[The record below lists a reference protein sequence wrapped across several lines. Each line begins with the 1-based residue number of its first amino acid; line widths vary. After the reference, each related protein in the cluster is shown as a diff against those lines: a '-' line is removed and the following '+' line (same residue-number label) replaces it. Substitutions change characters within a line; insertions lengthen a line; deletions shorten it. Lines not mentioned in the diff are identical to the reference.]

1 MLRGCWCAMRCGR
14 WISARPSA
22 WSASISCRLGLADLE
37 EIVPQSPDLIL
48 IPKVETPE
56 QVSDVVRSCRFDCE
70 AKRSIARPIWLM
82 PILESALGIE
92 NAFAIAKA
100 SDRIAAITI
109 GLEDYTA
116 DLGVAKTPEG
126 TESLYARQRVVNAA
140 HAAHVQ
146 AIDSVYGDVADS
158 EGLLRWGEASRAMG
172 FEGMGCIHPI
182 QIEIIHRAFAP
193 TVSELEKALKI
204 VAAYE
209 DAQARGLGVVS
220 LGSKMIDAPV
230 VQRALKLVAR
240 ARQMGIDRR
249 ASRRRRTIMSAG
261 VATGLI
267 TNAIGRRVPTM
278 VNGREQTPYAGV
290 DGHRPTG
297 CKAGPPIRSNS
308 DYPTNGDK
316 RVPDL
321 ETALR
326 LCGLRDGMT
335 ISSHHHLRNGDRVA
349 LTALQTAARMGAK
362 DLVWFPSAS
371 FPCHEPVIDLMK
383 SGAVHHIEGSMN
395 GPLGDYC
402 SHGHMRGLGV
412 LRSHGGRWQAVQDGE
427 VHIDIAVIAAPTADF
442 FGNADGSHGKSA
454 CGSLGFALADSIYAD
469 RVIVVTDNLVPFP
482 CVPWQIQGNNVDYV
496 VEVDSIGD
504 PSKIVSGTTQITRS
518 PDRLRISELV
528 ARFLRDSGIMRDGF
542 SFQAGAGGIALA
554 FVDYLARMMKA
565 ANVKA
570 SFVRGGS
577 TKYLVDLLNEGLI
590 GYILDGQTFDL
601 DAVRSIASDPR
612 HVPTSPFT
620 SYNFHGKGNFASM
633 VDAAVLGATEVD
645 VNFNANVVTHSDGR
659 LLHGIG
665 GWQNCLF
672 AGCTIL
678 AVPSFRDRIP
688 VIVDEVTTVT
698 GPGELIDVIAT
709 ERGIAINPKR
719 QDLLDA
725 VKGKGLPIRPIE
737 EIKAEVEKICGG
749 KPAKPRLLDQSGR
762 GGEVGGWNGAR
773 YRLAGGG

>member
-1 MLRGCWCAMRCGR
+1 M
-14 WISARPSA
+14 
-22 WSASISCRLGLADLE
+22 
-37 EIVPQSPDLIL
+37 
-48 IPKVETPE
+48 
-56 QVSDVVRSCRFDCE
+56 
-70 AKRSIARPIWLM
+70 
-82 PILESALGIE
+82 
-92 NAFAIAKA
+92 
-100 SDRIAAITI
+100 
-109 GLEDYTA
+109 
-116 DLGVAKTPEG
+116 
-126 TESLYARQRVVNAA
+126 SLT
-140 HAAHVQ
+140 
-146 AIDSVYGDVADS
+146 
-158 EGLLRWGEASRAMG
+158 M
-172 FEGMGCIHPI
+172 
-182 QIEIIHRAFAP
+182 
-193 TVSELEKALKI
+193 
-204 VAAYE
+204 
-209 DAQARGLGVVS
+209 
-220 LGSKMIDAPV
+220 
-230 VQRALKLVAR
+230 
-240 ARQMGIDRR
+240 
-249 ASRRRRTIMSAG
+249 
-261 VATGLI
+261 ATGLV
-267 TNAIGRRVPTM
+267 TNAVGRRMPTV
-278 VNGREQTPYAGV
+278 VNGREQVPYHGIN
-290 DGHRPTG
+290 GYRPTG
-297 CKAGPPIRSNS
+297 HKAGPPIRSNS
-308 DYPTNGDK
+308 DYPSNGDK

-349 LTALQTAARMGAK
+349 LAALQTAGNMGIK

-371 FPCHEPVIDLMK
+371 FPCHEPVIELMEA
-383 SGAVHHIEGSMN
+383 GVVHHVEGSMN

-454 CGSLGFALADSIYAD
+454 CGSLGFALADSVYAD
-469 RVIVVTDNLVPFP
+469 RVIAVTDNLVPFP

-496 VEVDSIGD
+496 VEVDCIGD
-504 PSKIVSGTTQITRS
+504 PAKIISGTTQITRS

-528 ARFLRDSGIMRDGF
+528 ARFLRDSGIMRNGF

-554 FVDYLARMMKA
+554 FVEYLGRMMKE

-570 SFVRGGS
+570 SFVRGGA
-577 TKYLVDLLNEGLI
+577 TKYLVEMLKEGLV
-590 GYILDGQTFDL
+590 GFILDGQTFDL

-612 HVPTSPFT
+612 HVATSPFT
-620 SYNFHGKGNFASM
+620 SYNFHSKGNFASV
-633 VDAAVLGATEVD
+633 VDACVLGATEVD

-688 VIVDEVTTVT
+688 VIVDEVTTIT
-698 GPGELIDVIAT
+698 GPGELIDVVAT

-749 KPAKPRLLDQSGR
+749 KPAKAHVGDRPVAVVKWVDGTVLDTVWQVLEDNPYAPKVS
-762 GGEVGGWNGAR
+762 AR
-773 YRLAGGG
+773 E

>member
-1 MLRGCWCAMRCGR
+1 
-14 WISARPSA
+14 
-22 WSASISCRLGLADLE
+22 
-37 EIVPQSPDLIL
+37 
-48 IPKVETPE
+48 
-56 QVSDVVRSCRFDCE
+56 
-70 AKRSIARPIWLM
+70 
-82 PILESALGIE
+82 
-92 NAFAIAKA
+92 
-100 SDRIAAITI
+100 
-109 GLEDYTA
+109 
-116 DLGVAKTPEG
+116 
-126 TESLYARQRVVNAA
+126 
-140 HAAHVQ
+140 
-146 AIDSVYGDVADS
+146 
-158 EGLLRWGEASRAMG
+158 
-172 FEGMGCIHPI
+172 
-182 QIEIIHRAFAP
+182 
-193 TVSELEKALKI
+193 
-204 VAAYE
+204 
-209 DAQARGLGVVS
+209 
-220 LGSKMIDAPV
+220 
-230 VQRALKLVAR
+230 
-240 ARQMGIDRR
+240 
-249 ASRRRRTIMSAG
+249 MSAG
-261 VATGLI
+261 VATGMV
-267 TNAIGRRVPTM
+267 TNAAGRRVPNH
-278 VNGREQTPYAGV
+278 VNGREAVPYKGV
-290 DGHRPTG
+290 NQHCSTWN
-297 CKAGPPIRSNS
+297 KAGPPIRSS
-308 DYPTNGDK
+308 RDYPANGDK

-335 ISSHHHLRNGDRVA
+335 ISNHHHLRNGDRVA

-371 FPCHEPVIDLMK
+371 FPCHEPVIDLMR

-442 FGNADGSHGKSA
+442 FGNADGSHGRSA
-454 CGSLGFALADSIYAD
+454 CGSLGFALADSVYAD
-469 RVIVVTDNLVPFP
+469 YVIVVTDNLVAFP

-504 PSKIVSGTTQITRS
+504 PEKIVSGTTQITRS

-528 ARFLRDSGIMRDGF
+528 ARFLRDSGIMHNGF

-554 FVDYLARMMKA
+554 FVDYLARMMKQ

-601 DAVRSIASDPR
+601 DAVHSIASNPR
-612 HVPTSPFT
+612 HVATSPFT

-698 GPGELIDVIAT
+698 GPGELIDVVAT
-709 ERGIAINPKR
+709 ERGIAINPRR

-725 VKGKGLPIRPIE
+725 VKGKGLPIRRIE
-737 EIKAEVEKICGG
+737 ELQAEVEKICGG
-749 KPAKPRLLDQSGR
+749 KPAKPRLLDRPVAVVKWVDGTVLDTVWQVVDDNAYAPKLS
-762 GGEVGGWNGAR
+762 GGE
-773 YRLAGGG
+773 

>member
-1 MLRGCWCAMRCGR
+1 
-14 WISARPSA
+14 
-22 WSASISCRLGLADLE
+22 
-37 EIVPQSPDLIL
+37 
-48 IPKVETPE
+48 
-56 QVSDVVRSCRFDCE
+56 
-70 AKRSIARPIWLM
+70 
-82 PILESALGIE
+82 
-92 NAFAIAKA
+92 
-100 SDRIAAITI
+100 
-109 GLEDYTA
+109 
-116 DLGVAKTPEG
+116 
-126 TESLYARQRVVNAA
+126 
-140 HAAHVQ
+140 
-146 AIDSVYGDVADS
+146 
-158 EGLLRWGEASRAMG
+158 
-172 FEGMGCIHPI
+172 
-182 QIEIIHRAFAP
+182 
-193 TVSELEKALKI
+193 
-204 VAAYE
+204 
-209 DAQARGLGVVS
+209 
-220 LGSKMIDAPV
+220 
-230 VQRALKLVAR
+230 
-240 ARQMGIDRR
+240 
-249 ASRRRRTIMSAG
+249 MSAG
-261 VATGLI
+261 VATSLV
-267 TNAIGRRVPTM
+267 TNAAGRRVPTH
-278 VNGREQTPYAGV
+278 VNGRQESPYNGVNQQTP
-290 DGHRPTG
+290 TG
-297 CKAGPPIRSNS
+297 TKATPPIRSS
-308 DYPTNGDK
+308 ADYPTNGDK
-316 RVPDL
+316 RVRDL

-427 VHIDIAVIAAPTADF
+427 VRIDIAVIAAPTADF
-442 FGNADGSHGKSA
+442 FGNADGSHGRSA
-454 CGSLGFALADSIYAD
+454 CGSLGFALADSVYAD

-482 CVPWQIQGNNVDYV
+482 CIPWQIQGNNVDYV

-504 PSKIVSGTTQITRS
+504 PSLIVSGTTQITRS

-554 FVDYLARMMKA
+554 FVDYLAGMMKQ

-570 SFVRGGS
+570 GFVRGGS
-577 TKYLVDLLNEGLI
+577 TKYLVDLLSEGLI

-601 DAVRSIASDPR
+601 DAVHSIASNPR
-612 HVPTSPFT
+612 HVATSPFT

-633 VDAAVLGATEVD
+633 IDAAVLGATEVD

-688 VIVDEVTTVT
+688 VIVDEVTTMT
-698 GPGELIDVIAT
+698 GPGELIDVVAT
-709 ERGIAINPKR
+709 ERGIAINPRR

-737 EIKAEVEKICGG
+737 ELQAEVEKICGG
-749 KPAKPRLLDQSGR
+749 KPAKPRLLDRPVAVVKWVDGTVLDTVWQVVDDNPYAPKVS
-762 GGEVGGWNGAR
+762 GGE
-773 YRLAGGG
+773 